1 MGEVKK
7 KYKVLVFE
15 FYGIQNKRVREQFNN
30 LATMLVY
37 GVEQITLTI
46 ERSEDKLGRYNMVVY
61 AVPDKRLKA
70 KDIAKIYEKLSE
82 GIMVDEVEVS
92 ES

>member
-46 ERSEDKLGRYNMVVY
+46 ERSEDNLG
-61 AVPDKRLKA
+61 
-70 KDIAKIYEKLSE
+70 DITWLFMLFQTNA
-82 GIMVDEVEVS
+82 
-92 ES
+92 